1 MWNILWSD
9 EDCAWTGST
18 QSRVRRVSDASRAGK
33 RAWDSIQSSA
43 LLRVAGGAVRL
54 HLDATQQL
62 AFQHEPSACLHV
74 QMCLCAL
81 RIFPTQLSTAY
92 NIVATWILVGMVFHG
107 LGQSIQPTCRLD
119 HSRNTA
125 LHFRCCHVK
134 LELWGGS
141 IFWGCITTAYPPP
154 RFQGAHVSHIDHID
168 HIVDPSPL
176 NDTNAHVLGLVDCQV
191 STVLLTCY
199 GATHNKVKSYSR

>member
-1 MWNILWSD
+1 MWNSIWSD

-43 LLRVAGGAVRL
+43 LLQVAGGAVRL

-62 AFQHEPSACLHV
+62 AFQHEPSACLHA
-74 QMCLCAL
+74 QMGLCAL

-92 NIVATWILVGMVFHG
+92 NIVATLSTSRHG
-107 LGQSIQPTCRLD
+107 FTRPGPIYSTDLSPRPFAE
-119 HSRNTA
+119 HS
-125 LHFRCCHVK
+125 LHFRCCHVE
-134 LELWGGS
+134 LQLWGGS
-141 IFWGCITTAYPPP
+141 IFWGCITTVYPLP
-154 RFQGAHVSHIDHID
+154 RFQGAHVSHID

-191 STVLLTCY
+191 STVLLSCD